1 MVIKGRIHGELGKF
15 ERYLKNL
22 VKSNDESR
30 LEIGRFDIL
39 RNMTQTRIHGI
50 KNQVIW
56 WRIRRE
62 IEDWRWEKNSF
73 RKTIENRN

>member
-15 ERYLKNL
+15 ERYLQNL
-22 VKSNDESR
+22 VKSDDESR

-39 RNMTQTRIHGI
+39 RKIIQNRIHGI

-56 WRIRRE
+56 ITIRRE
-62 IEDWRWEKNSF
+62 IEV
-73 RKTIENRN
+73 

>member
-15 ERYLKNL
+15 ERYLQNL
-22 VKSNDESR
+22 VKSDNESR

-39 RNMTQTRIHGI
+39 RKITQNRIHGI

-62 IEDWRWEKNSF
+62 IE
-73 RKTIENRN
+73 I

>member
-15 ERYLKNL
+15 ERYLQNL
-22 VKSNDESR
+22 VKSDDESR

-39 RNMTQTRIHGI
+39 RKITQNRIHGI

-56 WRIRRE
+56 IRIRRE
-62 IEDWRWEKNSF
+62 IEV
-73 RKTIENRN
+73 